1 MNKLIISAALA
12 ASAIALPTAAS
23 AQAAGQILIV
33 DSERILGD
41 CNACK
46 AATTQLQQK
55 QDTMRTRA
63 QQLQQ
68 ELQAEGKPLQAAVEA
83 LNGKDPGPALKA
95 KITAFQTKEKNAQA
109 ELESSQRTLQ
119 STVQNV
125 QQQIAGKLVT
135 IVEQVRATRRAA
147 IVLNKNSTMA
157 NDSTIDVT
165 GEVLASLNQQL
176 PSVTV
181 APLPQQAQQQQPQGR

>member
-1 MNKLIISAALA
+1 
-12 ASAIALPTAAS
+12 
-23 AQAAGQILIV
+23 
-33 DSERILGD
+33 
-41 CNACK
+41 
-46 AATTQLQQK
+46 
-55 QDTMRTRA
+55 MRSSSSVS
-63 QQLQQ
+63 
-68 ELQAEGKPLQAAVEA
+68 PL
-83 LNGKDPGPALKA
+83 ALKA
-95 KITAFQTKEKNAQA
+95 RITAFQTKEKSAQA

-125 QQQIAGKLVT
+125 QQQIASKLVL
-135 IVEQVRATRRAA
+135 IVEQVRATRRAS

-181 APLPQQAQQQQPQGR
+181 APLPQQAQQQQQPQGR